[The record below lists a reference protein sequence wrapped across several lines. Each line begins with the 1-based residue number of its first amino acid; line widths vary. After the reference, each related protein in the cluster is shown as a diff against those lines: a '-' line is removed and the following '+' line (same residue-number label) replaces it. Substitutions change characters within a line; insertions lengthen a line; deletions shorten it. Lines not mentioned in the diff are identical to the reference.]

1 MTSDDDMT
9 IIEGSGNVFR
19 DLGLPDPE
27 VRQAKALL
35 AAEII
40 KTLVERRLS
49 VRAAHGVTGIAAAD
63 FSRIRNV
70 NLGRFTIDRLI
81 SILGRLDR
89 EVEVS
94 VSVRAR
100 PQGGAARSIAG
111 IDAMRI
117 PPDRTAANDA
127 VADAGCDV
135 VRGKPLPRLASEEE
149 ADTFVGSADLS
160 DYDLSTLAT
169 TRFEFSARGYE

>member
-9 IIEGSGNVFR
+9 ITEGSGNLFR

-27 VRQAKALL
+27 VRQTKALL

-40 KTLVERRLS
+40 KALDERKLS
-49 VRAAHGVTGIAAAD
+49 VRAAHGATGIAAAD

-81 SILGRLDR
+81 SILGRLDQ

-94 VSVRAR
+94 VSVRPR
-100 PQGGAARSIAG
+100 PQEAAKL
-111 IDAMRI
+111 
-117 PPDRTAANDA
+117 
-127 VADAGCDV
+127 VA
-135 VRGKPLPRLASEEE
+135 LPA
-149 ADTFVGSADLS
+149 
-160 DYDLSTLAT
+160 
-169 TRFEFSARGYE
+169 

>member
-1 MTSDDDMT
+1 MTSDEDRT
-9 IIEGSGNVFR
+9 IIEGSENLFR

-40 KTLVERRLS
+40 KTLDVRKLS
-49 VRAAHGVTGIAAAD
+49 VRAAHGATGIAAAD

-89 EVEVS
+89 EVEL
-94 VSVRAR
+94 SVRAR
-100 PQGGAARSIAG
+100 PQAAQL
-111 IDAMRI
+111 
-117 PPDRTAANDA
+117 
-127 VADAGCDV
+127 VA
-135 VRGKPLPRLASEEE
+135 LPA
-149 ADTFVGSADLS
+149 
-160 DYDLSTLAT
+160 
-169 TRFEFSARGYE
+169 

>member
-1 MTSDDDMT
+1 MISDEDMP
-9 IIEGSGNVFR
+9 IIEGSDNLFR

-40 KTLVERRLS
+40 KTLDECKLS
-49 VRAAHGVTGIAAAD
+49 VRAAHDVTGIAAAD

-94 VSVRAR
+94 VRVR
-100 PQGGAARSIAG
+100 PQAAQPTS
-111 IDAMRI
+111 
-117 PPDRTAANDA
+117 
-127 VADAGCDV
+127 V
-135 VRGKPLPRLASEEE
+135 
-149 ADTFVGSADLS
+149 SA
-160 DYDLSTLAT
+160 
-169 TRFEFSARGYE
+169 

>member
-1 MTSDDDMT
+1 MT
-9 IIEGSGNVFR
+9 IIEGGKNLFR

-40 KTLVERRLS
+40 KTLDERQLNVCS
-49 VRAAHGVTGIAAAD
+49 AHGVTGIAAAD

-70 NLGRFTIDRLI
+70 NLGRLTIDRLI

-94 VSVRAR
+94 VRVR
-100 PQGGAARSIAG
+100 PQAPQPTS
-111 IDAMRI
+111 
-117 PPDRTAANDA
+117 
-127 VADAGCDV
+127 V
-135 VRGKPLPRLASEEE
+135 
-149 ADTFVGSADLS
+149 SA
-160 DYDLSTLAT
+160 
-169 TRFEFSARGYE
+169 

>member
-1 MTSDDDMT
+1 MTNDDDMT
-9 IIEGSGNVFR
+9 IIEGSGNLFR

-27 VRQAKALL
+27 VRQTKALL

-40 KTLVERRLS
+40 KTLDERKLT

-100 PQGGAARSIAG
+100 PPAVQLAAVQ
-111 IDAMRI
+111 
-117 PPDRTAANDA
+117 P
-127 VADAGCDV
+127 
-135 VRGKPLPRLASEEE
+135 
-149 ADTFVGSADLS
+149 
-160 DYDLSTLAT
+160 
-169 TRFEFSARGYE
+169 

>member
-1 MTSDDDMT
+1 MTSDEDIT
-9 IIEGSGNVFR
+9 IIEGSENLFR

-40 KTLVERRLS
+40 KTLDERQLS

-100 PQGGAARSIAG
+100 PQAAQL
-111 IDAMRI
+111 
-117 PPDRTAANDA
+117 AA
-127 VADAGCDV
+127 
-135 VRGKPLPRLASEEE
+135 AS
-149 ADTFVGSADLS
+149 A
-160 DYDLSTLAT
+160 
-169 TRFEFSARGYE
+169 

>member
-1 MTSDDDMT
+1 VISDEDMP
-9 IIEGSGNVFR
+9 IIEGSDNLFR

-27 VRQAKALL
+27 VRRAKALL

-40 KTLVERRLS
+40 RTLDERKLS
-49 VRAAHGVTGIAAAD
+49 VRAAHDVTGIAAAD

-94 VSVRAR
+94 VRVR
-100 PQGGAARSIAG
+100 PQAAQPTS
-111 IDAMRI
+111 
-117 PPDRTAANDA
+117 
-127 VADAGCDV
+127 V
-135 VRGKPLPRLASEEE
+135 
-149 ADTFVGSADLS
+149 SA
-160 DYDLSTLAT
+160 
-169 TRFEFSARGYE
+169 

>member
-9 IIEGSGNVFR
+9 IVAGTGNLFCN
-19 DLGLPDPE
+19 LGLPDPE
-27 VRQAKALL
+27 VRQTKALL

-40 KTLVERRLS
+40 KTLDERKLS

-89 EVEVS
+89 KVEVS

-100 PQGGAARSIAG
+100 PQIAQPAA
-111 IDAMRI
+111 
-117 PPDRTAANDA
+117 
-127 VADAGCDV
+127 
-135 VRGKPLPRLASEEE
+135 LPA
-149 ADTFVGSADLS
+149 
-160 DYDLSTLAT
+160 
-169 TRFEFSARGYE
+169 

>member
-9 IIEGSGNVFR
+9 VIAGTGNVFR

-27 VRQAKALL
+27 VSQTKALL

-40 KTLVERRLS
+40 KALNERKLS

-81 SILGRLDR
+81 SILARLDR
-89 EVEVS
+89 EVELS
-94 VSVRAR
+94 VSVRT
-100 PQGGAARSIAG
+100 RSPMAQI
-111 IDAMRI
+111 
-117 PPDRTAANDA
+117 A
-127 VADAGCDV
+127 VATV
-135 VRGKPLPRLASEEE
+135 WVPRNL
-149 ADTFVGSADLS
+149 G
-160 DYDLSTLAT
+160 
-169 TRFEFSARGYE
+169 

>member
-9 IIEGSGNVFR
+9 IIQGSGNLFR

-27 VRQAKALL
+27 VRQTKALL

-40 KTLVERRLS
+40 KTLDERKLS
-49 VRAAHGVTGIAAAD
+49 VRAAHGATGIAAAD

-94 VSVRAR
+94 VRAR
-100 PQGGAARSIAG
+100 PQASQPV
-111 IDAMRI
+111 AM
-117 PPDRTAANDA
+117 PA
-127 VADAGCDV
+127 
-135 VRGKPLPRLASEEE
+135 
-149 ADTFVGSADLS
+149 
-160 DYDLSTLAT
+160 
-169 TRFEFSARGYE
+169 

>member
-9 IIEGSGNVFR
+9 IIQGSGNLFR

-27 VRQAKALL
+27 VRQTKALL

-40 KTLVERRLS
+40 KTLDERKLS
-49 VRAAHGVTGIAAAD
+49 VRAAHGATGIAAAD

-100 PQGGAARSIAG
+100 PQ
-111 IDAMRI
+111 
-117 PPDRTAANDA
+117 A
-127 VADAGCDV
+127 VQPVA
-135 VRGKPLPRLASEEE
+135 L
-149 ADTFVGSADLS
+149 SA
-160 DYDLSTLAT
+160 
-169 TRFEFSARGYE
+169 

>member
-1 MTSDDDMT
+1 MSSDDDMT
-9 IIEGSGNVFR
+9 IIAGSGNLFR
-19 DLGLPDPE
+19 DLALPDPE
-27 VRQAKALL
+27 VRQTKALL

-40 KTLVERRLS
+40 KTLDERKLS

-100 PQGGAARSIAG
+100 PQAVQLAA
-111 IDAMRI
+111 
-117 PPDRTAANDA
+117 
-127 VADAGCDV
+127 
-135 VRGKPLPRLASEEE
+135 AS
-149 ADTFVGSADLS
+149 A
-160 DYDLSTLAT
+160 
-169 TRFEFSARGYE
+169 

>member
-1 MTSDDDMT
+1 MTADDDMT
-9 IIEGSGNVFR
+9 IIEGSGNLFR
-19 DLGLPDPE
+19 DLGMPDPE
-27 VRQAKALL
+27 VRQAKTLL

-40 KTLVERRLS
+40 KTLDERKLS

-100 PQGGAARSIAG
+100 PQAAQL
-111 IDAMRI
+111 
-117 PPDRTAANDA
+117 AA
-127 VADAGCDV
+127 
-135 VRGKPLPRLASEEE
+135 VRA
-149 ADTFVGSADLS
+149 
-160 DYDLSTLAT
+160 
-169 TRFEFSARGYE
+169 

>member
-1 MTSDDDMT
+1 MITDDDMT
-9 IIEGSGNVFR
+9 ITEGSGNLFR
-19 DLGLPDPE
+19 DLGMPDPE
-27 VRQAKALL
+27 VRQTKTLL

-40 KTLVERRLS
+40 KTLDERKLS
-49 VRAAHGVTGIAAAD
+49 VRAAHGVTGISAAD

-100 PQGGAARSIAG
+100 PQAAQ
-111 IDAMRI
+111 
-117 PPDRTAANDA
+117 
-127 VADAGCDV
+127 
-135 VRGKPLPRLASEEE
+135 LASVR
-149 ADTFVGSADLS
+149 A
-160 DYDLSTLAT
+160 
-169 TRFEFSARGYE
+169 

>member
-1 MTSDDDMT
+1 M
-9 IIEGSGNVFR
+9 
-19 DLGLPDPE
+19 PDPE
-27 VRQAKALL
+27 IRQTKTLL

-40 KTLVERRLS
+40 KTLDERKLS

-100 PQGGAARSIAG
+100 PQPTQLVAG
-111 IDAMRI
+111 
-117 PPDRTAANDA
+117 
-127 VADAGCDV
+127 
-135 VRGKPLPRLASEEE
+135 LA
-149 ADTFVGSADLS
+149 
-160 DYDLSTLAT
+160 
-169 TRFEFSARGYE
+169 

>member
-1 MTSDDDMT
+1 MSSDDDMT
-9 IIEGSGNVFR
+9 IIEGSGNLFR

-27 VRQAKALL
+27 VRQTKALL

-40 KTLVERRLS
+40 KTLDERKLT

-100 PQGGAARSIAG
+100 PQQAAQL
-111 IDAMRI
+111 
-117 PPDRTAANDA
+117 AA
-127 VADAGCDV
+127 
-135 VRGKPLPRLASEEE
+135 LPA
-149 ADTFVGSADLS
+149 
-160 DYDLSTLAT
+160 
-169 TRFEFSARGYE
+169 

>member
-1 MTSDDDMT
+1 MSDDDDMT
-9 IIEGSGNVFR
+9 IIAGSGNLFR

-27 VRQAKALL
+27 VRQTKALL

-40 KTLVERRLS
+40 KALDERKLS
-49 VRAAHGVTGIAAAD
+49 VRAAHSVTGIAAAD

-100 PQGGAARSIAG
+100 PQAAR
-111 IDAMRI
+111 RQ
-117 PPDRTAANDA
+117 A
-127 VADAGCDV
+127 VPA
-135 VRGKPLPRLASEEE
+135 
-149 ADTFVGSADLS
+149 
-160 DYDLSTLAT
+160 
-169 TRFEFSARGYE
+169 

>member
-1 MTSDDDMT
+1 MTDDMT
-9 IIEGSGNVFR
+9 ITEGSGNLFR
-19 DLGLPDPE
+19 DLGMPDPE
-27 VRQAKALL
+27 VRQTKTLL

-40 KTLVERRLS
+40 KTLDERKLS

-100 PQGGAARSIAG
+100 PQATQHVAV
-111 IDAMRI
+111 
-117 PPDRTAANDA
+117 TA
-127 VADAGCDV
+127 
-135 VRGKPLPRLASEEE
+135 
-149 ADTFVGSADLS
+149 
-160 DYDLSTLAT
+160 
-169 TRFEFSARGYE
+169 

>member
-9 IIEGSGNVFR
+9 IIQGSGNLFR

-27 VRQAKALL
+27 VRQTKALL

-40 KTLVERRLS
+40 KTLDERKLS
-49 VRAAHGVTGIAAAD
+49 VRAAHSATGIAAAD

-70 NLGRFTIDRLI
+70 NLSRFTIDRLI

-100 PQGGAARSIAG
+100 PQ
-111 IDAMRI
+111 
-117 PPDRTAANDA
+117 A
-127 VADAGCDV
+127 VQSVA
-135 VRGKPLPRLASEEE
+135 LPA
-149 ADTFVGSADLS
+149 
-160 DYDLSTLAT
+160 
-169 TRFEFSARGYE
+169 